1 MSIGRRYI
9 VGLKSI
15 RRTSPEIEGLIMDH
29 LKKAAMD
36 KSVTATGYIASISTA
51 LGGFF
56 SLNNIALMLGII
68 STIVLT
74 IIQYRRYRTGIR
86 MDKEYHQARM
96 AALQIAPSPNIVDKN
111 NG

>member
-1 MSIGRRYI
+1 
-9 VGLKSI
+9 
-15 RRTSPEIEGLIMDH
+15 MDH
-29 LKKAAMD
+29 IKTAAMD

-74 IIQYRRYRTGIR
+74 LIQYRRYRSGIR
-86 MDKEYHQARM
+86 MDREYHLARM
-96 AALQIAPSPNIVDKN
+96 AALQDAASPDIVDKKN
-111 NG
+111 A